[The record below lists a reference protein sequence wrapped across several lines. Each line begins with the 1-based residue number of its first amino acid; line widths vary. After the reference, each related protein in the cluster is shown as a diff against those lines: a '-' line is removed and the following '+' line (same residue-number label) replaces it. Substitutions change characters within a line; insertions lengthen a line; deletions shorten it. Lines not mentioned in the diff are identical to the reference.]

1 MSDPERVVVRLRSH
15 GRALVLPA
23 VLLCGIAFGTT
34 FALGR
39 VAWPLWDLVVWTLA
53 LVLLVVLC
61 LVPTLAWLSRRV
73 VVTSRRVIVRSAF
86 GGSKRDVPLSR
97 IHDVTLRRQGIQA
110 VLGSGDVLLS
120 TGGEQPVTLA
130 DVPSASL
137 VQRTLTDLVA
147 ATPGMPRMEDALR
160 VDSAPRL
167 EDLA

>member
-23 VLLCGIAFGTT
+23 LLLCGIAFGTT

-39 VAWPLWDLVVWTLA
+39 VAWPFWDLVVWTLA
-53 LVLLVVLC
+53 LVLVVVLC

-97 IHDVTLRRQGIQA
+97 IHDVTLRRQGLQA
-110 VLGSGDVLLS
+110 LLGSGDVLLS

-147 ATPGMPRMEDALR
+147 TTPGMPRMEDAAR

>member
-39 VAWPLWDLVVWTLA
+39 VDWPLWDLAVWTLA
-53 LVLLVVLC
+53 LVLAVVLC

-97 IHDVTLRRQGIQA
+97 IHDVTLRRHGLQA

-120 TGGEQPVTLA
+120 TGGEQPVTLT
-130 DVPSASL
+130 DLPSASL
-137 VQRTLTDLVA
+137 VQRTLSDLVA
-147 ATPGMPRMEDALR
+147 ATPGAFGIEGAAHPNP
-160 VDSAPRL
+160 APHM

>member
-15 GRALVLPA
+15 GRALLLPA

-39 VAWPLWDLVVWTLA
+39 VAWQLWDLVVWSLA
-53 LVLLVVLC
+53 IVLAVVLC
-61 LVPTLAWLSRRV
+61 VVPTLAWLSRRV

-97 IHDVTLRRQGIQA
+97 IHDVTLRRQGLQA
-110 VLGSGDVLLS
+110 IVGSGDVLLS
-120 TGGEQPVTLA
+120 TGGEHPVTLA

-137 VQRTLTDLVA
+137 VQRTLTELVA
-147 ATPGMPRMEDALR
+147 GTPGAPALLD
-160 VDSAPRL
+160 VPGVGSAPRL
-167 EDLA
+167 EDHA